1 MPKDVQSLIKP
12 GLGMKVVT
20 EISRYDWDAW
30 NGRLLVWEVR
40 EAGEEYMLGIDSAEG
55 VKKDRSVCEV
65 IKKANLIHPSVQVA
79 EFASDYLDPVDFAHV
94 VNTIGRFYADPDGTE
109 AFCTIETNNPAGASI
124 LNILRS
130 QLDYTNLFIR
140 KDYEKREN
148 LYTTKFGWHTTRHN
162 RGLII
167 ARGLHALQYGDLI
180 INSPY
185 LLDEMADFESNHD
198 IAAAKVK
205 KGKGHDDRIMS
216 FLIAYFGGFDEMWLG
231 GDDIDEER
239 RLRQRAGV
247 MQDDMMVEILDPKR
261 SDYQNQA
268 ISARDMAS
276 RADEW
281 LFDE

>member
-1 MPKDVQSLIKP
+1 MAKDLHSLIKP
-12 GLGMKVVT
+12 GLGMRVVP
-20 EISRYDWDAW
+20 EISQYDWDAW
-30 NGRLLVWEVR
+30 NGRLLIWEPPTR
-40 EAGEEYMLGIDSAEG
+40 GEEYMLGVDSAEG
-55 VKKDRSVCEV
+55 VRKDRSVCEV
-65 IKKANLIHPSVQVA
+65 ILKGNLSHPDIQVA
-79 EFASDYLDPVDFAHV
+79 EFASDFLDPVDFAHV
-94 VNTIGRFYADPDGTE
+94 VNTIGRFYSDPDGTE

-198 IAAAKVK
+198 VAAAKVK
-205 KGKGHDDRIMS
+205 RGKGHDDRIMA
-216 FLIAYFGGFDEMWLG
+216 FLIAYFGGHDEEWLG
-231 GDDIDEER
+231 GDDIAEER
-239 RLRQRAGV
+239 RLRQKAGALQDGMLIETLNPHRA
-247 MQDDMMVEILDPKR
+247 
-261 SDYQNQA
+261 DYQSQA
-268 ISARDMAS
+268 ISHSDMMA

-281 LFDE
+281 LLD